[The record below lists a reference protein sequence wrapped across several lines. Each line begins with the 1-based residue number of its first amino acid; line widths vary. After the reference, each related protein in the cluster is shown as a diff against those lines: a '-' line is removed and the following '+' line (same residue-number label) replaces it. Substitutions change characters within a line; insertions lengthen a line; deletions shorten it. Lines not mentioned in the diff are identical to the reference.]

1 MKLKKRLKNTVDKCL
16 LIPVIFALSGAI
28 YFNMLYY
35 GRQRVKI
42 RSRNPIY

>member
-16 LIPVIFALSGAI
+16 LIPAIFALSGAI

-42 RSRNPIY
+42 RSRDPIY